1 MNRKHVAL
9 AVMLF
14 AGVVTSVGAQNSA
27 PEIQK
32 AAEEK
37 AVNLCSTCH
46 GPRGIST
53 SAEFPI
59 LAAQRKGYLE
69 AQIDAFRKKTRAE
82 KDAHDFM
89 WGIAGITNDD
99 NFVSDEL
106 LFGDLT
112 LWGIF
117 YLVLGALQLAAAW
130 LIAQSRR
137 SGQVLGI
144 VLAVLSAV
152 NAMFTFAAYPLWS
165 ATILI
170 VDLLLIYGL
179 SVHGDDYA

>member
-1 MNRKHVAL
+1 MPAAGGRGSVPAMSDRTRTSGEGW
-9 AVMLF
+9 AVF
-14 AGVVTSVGAQNSA
+14 AGVLFVLA
-27 PEIQK
+27 
-32 AAEEK
+32 
-37 AVNLCSTCH
+37 
-46 GPRGIST
+46 GI
-53 SAEFPI
+53 F
-59 LAAQRKGYLE
+59 
-69 AQIDAFRKKTRAE
+69 
-82 KDAHDFM
+82 HVM

-99 NFVSDEL
+99 NLVSEGL
-106 LFGDLT
+106 LFGGLT

-117 YLVLGALQLAAAW
+117 YLVLGVLQLAAAW

-137 SGQVLGI
+137 SGQLLGI